1 MLYSNKFIVISAV
14 IGFLL
19 MCQVYTLWQDK
30 RASEQKINELSAKLL
45 QLENNAIKQ
54 NQIIA
59 ENENAKRELENTS
72 LEQQEKINELLKDN
86 DCANQLGL
94 LQFLTACTTE
104 RKIYVNQPILA
115 NLLSDCL
122 PNLPPQPMTFG
133 DSVKYNEHLLNVIEM
148 CNQAKKAIREINK

>member
-1 MLYSNKFIVISAV
+1 MLYPNKFIVISAV

-19 MCQVYTLWQDK
+19 MCLVYNLWQDK
-30 RASEQKINELSAKLL
+30 RAAEQKINELSAKLL

-86 DCANQLGL
+86 DCAIQSVPVSISNSLYNRAKNLRQSTDTSKSAKWLHP
-94 LQFLTACTTE
+94 QFT
-104 RKIYVNQPILA
+104 
-115 NLLSDCL
+115 S
-122 PNLPPQPMTFG
+122 
-133 DSVKYNEHLLNVIEM
+133 
-148 CNQAKKAIREINK
+148 

>member
-1 MLYSNKFIVISAV
+1 MLYPNKFIVISAV

-19 MCQVYTLWQDK
+19 MCLVYNLWQDK
-30 RASEQKINELSAKLL
+30 RAAKQKINELSAKLL

-86 DCANQLGL
+86 DCANQPVPVSISNSLYIRAKNL
-94 LQFLTACTTE
+94 RQSTDTIKLT
-104 RKIYVNQPILA
+104 K
-115 NLLSDCL
+115 
-122 PNLPPQPMTFG
+122 
-133 DSVKYNEHLLNVIEM
+133 
-148 CNQAKKAIREINK
+148 